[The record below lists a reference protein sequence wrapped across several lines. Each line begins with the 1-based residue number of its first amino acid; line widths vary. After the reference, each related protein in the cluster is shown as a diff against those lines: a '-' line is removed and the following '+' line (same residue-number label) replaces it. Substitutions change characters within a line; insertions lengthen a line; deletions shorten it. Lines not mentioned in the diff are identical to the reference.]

1 MDLWDCGTER
11 VSTSALHC
19 GENEF
24 ITDWSKAVD
33 TKKRRTETIQ
43 VRVTREDKDLI
54 ARAAQESDVDVSA
67 YVTRTMRAAA
77 QDTLAQRLHRTLSP
91 KDFARAQEILEA
103 PAQRIPELAALAAE
117 PSPFADR

>member
-1 MDLWDCGTER
+1 M
-11 VSTSALHC
+11 
-19 GENEF
+19 
-24 ITDWSKAVD
+24 D

-91 KDFARAQEILEA
+91 EDFARVQEILEA
-103 PAQRIPELAALAAE
+103 PAQRIPELVALAAE